1 MPRFRTPYP
10 SQRVLYISLLSI
22 VFTTQCS
29 CQIIC
34 EESNNRTIVEKYMF
48 RSFVKGSYS
57 ICESSCRKYDGWLA
71 AMNTRQEFAVM
82 KLISNSLDPL
92 DTLVFL
98 NAQANTE
105 YNLHR
110 YVNGTRVDN
119 MEFPTPW
126 CSLTVTLKMN
136 SKCITYS
143 TPSAADKNCL
153 LMFPCDSGD
162 PLYGFCETYLNITG
176 EYKDCEDTLC
186 ICPGGKLSCSC
197 PKDCLK
203 LYATGH
209 CDYSPC
215 RYDRYGPSC
224 EYQCRCK
231 DKEPCDLVTGN
242 CPNGCQENWRG
253 AACNETAC
261 PVNRFGPFCKQFC
274 FCKYGDQCNVTTG
287 DCYYGCEDQMYG
299 RTCETSDCWPGMYG
313 PKCRKPCSLL
323 CGGGVPCSRTDGRC
337 MSEEC
342 PVPFRVLPFCN
353 QTVCPDGKWGSN
365 CDKQCECEPPIDT
378 CDVKTGLCFPHRSV
392 PKELLTNSSCPEG
405 LWGNYCHMT
414 CMDKACQSCL
424 KTNGGYCEKCRDG
437 YNLTATKDC
446 EKDSFVLMILVV
458 FLCVLLLILVALLLL
473 LLKRSTKKKEDKTE
487 LVEEEQDV
495 KEEEEEEENATPSV
509 EGEAEG
515 KERGSEGQ
523 VDGEEGEHH
532 DEADDEEHPAA

>member
-1 MPRFRTPYP
+1 MVWDVR
-10 SQRVLYISLLSI
+10 LLSSCMLI
-22 VFTTQCS
+22 LLQLFVTQIGSQPCS
-29 CQIIC
+29 
-34 EESNNRTIVEKYMF
+34 ESPNRTLVQKMFFYSGAKVSFPKHVELSKTFGAKLATIRNALDWDIFNQSFAVKSNYYRSDTFIYLGSSSGTWYNDF
-48 RSFVKGSYS
+48 RWRKGPMVDNTDVT
-57 ICESSCRKYDGWLA
+57 IFRPPEPRRDDSSCLGAGIYYNKHPKNMFIR
-71 AMNTRQEFAVM
+71 
-82 KLISNSLDPL
+82 
-92 DTLVFL
+92 DTIC
-98 NAQANTE
+98 NRATE
-105 YNLHR
+105 GLYEVHL
-110 YVNGTRVDN
+110 
-119 MEFPTPW
+119 E
-126 CSLTVTLKMN
+126 LTGK
-136 SKCITYS
+136 
-143 TPSAADKNCL
+143 
-153 LMFPCDSGD
+153 F
-162 PLYGFCETYLNITG
+162 
-176 EYKDCEDTLC
+176 KDCKVNLC
-186 ICPGGKLSCSC
+186 ICPGGKILCSTRGC
-197 PKDCLK
+197 AIGCSK
-203 LYATGH
+203 LYFNGH

-231 DKEPCDLVTGN
+231 DKEPCDLITGN

-261 PVNRFGPFCKQFC
+261 PLNRFGPFCKQFC
-274 FCKYGDQCNVTTG
+274 FCQYGDQCNVTTG
-287 DCYYGCEDQMYG
+287 DCYYGCEDHMFG
-299 RTCETSDCWPGMYG
+299 RSCGVTR
-313 PKCRKPCSLL
+313 CRKGAFGSRCQKTCSLR
-323 CGGGVPCSRTDGRC
+323 CGRVFCSVLTGKC
-337 MSEEC
+337 LVNEC
-342 PVPFRVLPFCN
+342 PVPFIALPYCN
-353 QTVCPDGKWGSN
+353 HTVCPEGTWGPT
-365 CDKQCECEPPIDT
+365 CDRKCRCEPPT
-378 CDVKTGLCFPHRSV
+378 GHCDPNTGACTNLRAV